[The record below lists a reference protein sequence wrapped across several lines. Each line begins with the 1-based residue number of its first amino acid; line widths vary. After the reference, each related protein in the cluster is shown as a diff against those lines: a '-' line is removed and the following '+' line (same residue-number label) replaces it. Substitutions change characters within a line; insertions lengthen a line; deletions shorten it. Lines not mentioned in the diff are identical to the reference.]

1 MKRNNKRWLCGWLM
15 FCLLLGLLSVS
26 LAEDVQFELS
36 EVNDG
41 SEEIQIEA
49 EEDITIEQDGIIEDV
64 EDSLLDIDGEIVLD
78 GLNDELG
85 GLLIDAKEST
95 DAMVLANGS
104 YTINGK
110 TVYATMVEDPGNGQC
125 WAYAN
130 SIYSIIWG
138 VNFDSTFA
146 GSSGT
151 GNNMLLNLSDADRTL
166 TATHLKNYIGQAS
179 LGAVIRI
186 GGCTSSCPQFNND
199 GLKCGHSGHSLVLVA
214 KNENGFTTFE
224 RLTGPGRRE
233 KSWTWDSFC
242 NAYSG
247 YPYIKYIKWPNAP
260 AYGGTQPVVTAST
273 LQFTNVTYPKTFRI
287 NTSAGWALGGGTVE
301 SNYDLKSLKTQILN
315 SSGSVIS
322 SATVSISGKSYA
334 IRNLDTYSSSDNGV
348 KFSYIKSAGNYK
360 WVLTATDSNGRSLTL
375 EMPFTA
381 VSSGSTVTSTASIL
395 WDKNDTS
402 SPTISDV
409 KVTNL
414 TIDGYTVSCT
424 VNDNVGVTSVKFPT
438 WTEQNGQDD
447 LIWHEGQ
454 ISGNTASFQV
464 KVGDHK
470 NERGCKYITHI
481 YAYDAAGNN
490 AKYDVNVDVPAPD
503 TSAPTISNAKVTNLT
518 SEGYT
523 VTCTVSDNVGVT
535 KVQFPTWTEGQTT
548 QDAIWHDGTI
558 SGNTATCQIRVS
570 DHGNKTGM
578 YYHTDIHA
586 WDAAG
591 NVSTGAKV
599 RNNYVP
605 VPTVEVAG
613 VSLDKSELSLTV
625 GESAAIVAT
634 VEPEDATDKR
644 VTWSSSNASVATV
657 SDGTIYAKGV
667 GTATITVTTV
677 NGKTASCTVSVK
689 EDLNPTN
696 ISLDTTEAAM
706 NVGQTMRLYAT
717 LTPSNAVTTL
727 DWESSDE
734 SVAFVDSNGIV
745 AAVDEGAANITVST
759 GNGLSATC
767 RVTVEAS
774 TIAPTSIEL
783 NKTKATVVVGGTV
796 KLTAKLAPSDAET
809 TLTWTSSNANVAIV
823 SNKGVV
829 KARAKGTATITV
841 TTDNGK
847 TASCLITVP
856 KAPKKV
862 KFKKSTYTVKK
873 GKTIKLVPVLTPSGA
888 KTTYKWSSSNKKI
901 ATVSSKGV
909 VKGIKKGTA
918 KITVKTANGKSI
930 TVKVMVK

>member
-1 MKRNNKRWLCGWLM
+1 M
-15 FCLLLGLLSVS
+15 
-26 LAEDVQFELS
+26 
-36 EVNDG
+36 
-41 SEEIQIEA
+41 
-49 EEDITIEQDGIIEDV
+49 
-64 EDSLLDIDGEIVLD
+64 
-78 GLNDELG
+78 
-85 GLLIDAKEST
+85 
-95 DAMVLANGS
+95 
-104 YTINGK
+104 
-110 TVYATMVEDPGNGQC
+110 
-125 WAYAN
+125 
-130 SIYSIIWG
+130 
-138 VNFDSTFA
+138 
-146 GSSGT
+146 
-151 GNNMLLNLSDADRTL
+151 
-166 TATHLKNYIGQAS
+166 
-179 LGAVIRI
+179 
-186 GGCTSSCPQFNND
+186 
-199 GLKCGHSGHSLVLVA
+199 
-214 KNENGFTTFE
+214 
-224 RLTGPGRRE
+224 
-233 KSWTWDSFC
+233 
-242 NAYSG
+242 
-247 YPYIKYIKWPNAP
+247 
-260 AYGGTQPVVTAST
+260 
-273 LQFTNVTYPKTFRI
+273 
-287 NTSAGWALGGGTVE
+287 
-301 SNYDLKSLKTQILN
+301 
-315 SSGSVIS
+315 
-322 SATVSISGKSYA
+322 
-334 IRNLDTYSSSDNGV
+334 
-348 KFSYIKSAGNYK
+348 
-360 WVLTATDSNGRSLTL
+360 
-375 EMPFTA
+375 
-381 VSSGSTVTSTASIL
+381 
-395 WDKNDTS
+395 
-402 SPTISDV
+402 
-409 KVTNL
+409 
-414 TIDGYTVSCT
+414 
-424 VNDNVGVTSVKFPT
+424 
-438 WTEQNGQDD
+438 
-447 LIWHEGQ
+447 IWHEGQ

>member
-1 MKRNNKRWLCGWLM
+1 MKRNNKRWLCGWLI

-242 NAYSG
+242 NAFSG

-260 AYGGTQPVVTAST
+260 AYGGAQPVVTAST

-334 IRNLDTYSSSDNGV
+334 IRNLDTYSTSDNGV

-360 WVLTATDSNGRSLTL
+360 WVLTATDNNGRSLTL

-395 WDKNDTS
+395 WNDTS

-667 GTATITVTTV
+667 GTATITVTTL

-745 AAVDEGAANITVST
+745 AAVDEGTANITVST

-823 SNKGVV
+823 SNIGVV